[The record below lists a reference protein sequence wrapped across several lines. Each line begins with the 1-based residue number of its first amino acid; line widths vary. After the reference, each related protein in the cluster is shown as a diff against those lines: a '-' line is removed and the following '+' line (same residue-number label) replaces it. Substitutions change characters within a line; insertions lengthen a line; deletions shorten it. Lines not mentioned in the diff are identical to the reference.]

1 VAPVAEEIGYN
12 RSIWQRE
19 KMQNCIWLGIVDY
32 GRVAWNKTLAKCKTN
47 PASARK
53 TKDKFRVQWC
63 SGSVFAEWIN
73 GRPHWKLT
81 GPRSSLRT

>member
-1 VAPVAEEIGYN
+1 MAPMAGEIGYN

-47 PASARK
+47 PAPARK

-63 SGSVFAEWIN
+63 SGSIFAEWIK
-73 GRPHWKLT
+73 GRLEWAEK
-81 GPRSSLRT
+81 